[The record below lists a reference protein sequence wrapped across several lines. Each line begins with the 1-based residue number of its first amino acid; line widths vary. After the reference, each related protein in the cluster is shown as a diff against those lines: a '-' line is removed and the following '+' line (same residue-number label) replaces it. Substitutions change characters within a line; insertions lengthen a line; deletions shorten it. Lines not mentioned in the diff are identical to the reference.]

1 MTRSFYITCLLV
13 LGFCRVQAQVLEIKP
28 DKPQR
33 GTPVTITYHPDAAGA
48 KIGKDATA
56 VTMVFTYSTFY
67 ELPWK
72 LPMTKKGND
81 WVATFT
87 PQRYAT
93 FATFTLQSGDVVEK
107 PADRHFAIAVYDGD
121 KRVKN
126 GLLHESYS
134 LSAQMPKAPDLQA
147 LKQNLQEQELKSYP
161 DNYEAKV
168 ALLQTKIV
176 RAKNPDEKLK
186 YRNEARKIIAA
197 KLEENPTFGG
207 NINLVTMGYLM
218 IGEKTRV
225 DSVRQVIMNR
235 FPEADVSIDRRAS
248 IIAKEKDG
256 VARTAKLEALLKKSE
271 QPGEEGSTS
280 VHQMLF
286 EHYAS
291 VKDSVKALRHAA
303 KLVTKTNPYTPET
316 LKDIAA
322 KLTEYKV
329 APAAAIN
336 YAQRSLKIADRWPVG
351 IIRYFPEYG
360 YIPSYVADSTKAQ
373 AVAEA
378 KCTLVSIMALN
389 SLYQNNKKAALNY
402 AAQAMA
408 YADSREGLLNV
419 ASVYQQTNNNKK
431 AFDALW
437 KLLLKNP
444 TDTVVLKVAKT
455 NFLKFN
461 NSNAE
466 FAVKVDELK
475 ALEIAQLTR
484 KLKKELMNKPQPELL
499 GIVDLDGKP
508 VSPEAMKGKIVILD
522 FWATW
527 CVPCMQELPYLHR
540 VYLKYKN
547 NPNIMFMVVN
557 SGASNSLADAQGW
570 AKKNQQYTFP
580 IYYNKDKDIGDKVG
594 FAVIPTIAVLDQNG
608 LMQYRTIGFEGEIL
622 EKKLSVEIDIL
633 LQGKKN

>member
-1 MTRSFYITCLLV
+1 MTRSIYIICLLV
-13 LGFCRVQAQVLEIKP
+13 LGFGRVQAQVLDIKP

-33 GTPVTITYHPDAAGA
+33 GTPVTITYHTDAPGA
-48 KIGKDATA
+48 KISKDAAA
-56 VTMVFTYSTFY
+56 VTIVFTYSTFY

-72 LPMTKKGND
+72 MPMTKKGDD
-81 WVATFT
+81 WVATFV

-93 FATFTLQSGDVVEK
+93 FATFTLQSGDIVEK
-107 PADRHFAIAVYDGD
+107 PADKHFSIPVYDGA
-121 KRVKN
+121 KRVKS

-147 LKQNLQEQELKSYP
+147 LKQKLQEQELENYP
-161 DNYEAKV
+161 NNYEAKV

-176 RAKNPDEKLK
+176 RAKTAAEKLK
-186 YRNEARKIIAA
+186 YRTEARKIIAA

-225 DSVRQVIMNR
+225 DSVREVIMKR
-235 FPEADVSIDRRAS
+235 FPDADVSIDRRAS
-248 IIAKEKDG
+248 IIAKDKDSVG
-256 VARTAKLEALLKKSE
+256 RTAKLEALLKKGE
-271 QPGEEGSTS
+271 KPGEEGSTS
-280 VHQMLF
+280 IHDMLF

-291 VKDSVKALRHAA
+291 VHDSVKALRHAA
-303 KLVTKTNPYTPET
+303 KLVVKANPYTPET

-336 YAQRSLKIADRWPVG
+336 YAQRSLKIADQWPVG

-360 YIPSYVADSTKAQ
+360 YIPSFVADSTRAQ
-373 AVAEA
+373 AVADA
-378 KCTLVSIMALN
+378 KCTLVSIIALN
-389 SLYQNNKKAALNY
+389 NLYQGNQKAALNY

-408 YADSREGLLNV
+408 YAYSREGLLNV
-419 ASVYQQTNNNKK
+419 ASVYQQTNNNQK

-444 TDTVVLKVAKT
+444 TDTVVLKIAKT

-461 NSNAE
+461 NSNTE
-466 FAVKVDELK
+466 FAAKVDELK

-484 KLKKELMNKPQPELL
+484 KLKKELMNKPHPELSGL
-499 GIVDLDGKP
+499 VDLEGKA
-508 VSPEAMKGKIVILD
+508 VTPEMLKGKIVIID

-527 CVPCMQELPYLHR
+527 CVPCMQELPYLHN
-540 VYLKYKN
+540 VYQKYKN
-547 NPNIMFMVVN
+547 NPNVMFMVVN
-557 SGASNSLADAQGW
+557 SGANNTLTDAQNW

-580 IYYNKDKDIGDKVG
+580 IYYNKDKDIGEKVG
-594 FAVIPTIAVLDQNG
+594 FTVIPTIAVLDQNG
-608 LMQYRTIGFEGEIL
+608 SLQYRTIGFEGEIL

-633 LQGKKN
+633 LQEKKI

>member
-1 MTRSFYITCLLV
+1 M
-13 LGFCRVQAQVLEIKP
+13 LGFGRAQAQVLIIQP

-33 GTPVTITYHPDAAGA
+33 GMPVTITYHTNAPGA
-48 KIGKDATA
+48 KISKDAAA
-56 VTMVFTYSTFY
+56 VNIVFTYSTFY

-72 LPMTKKGND
+72 MPMKKNGDD
-81 WVATFT
+81 WVATFV

-93 FATFTLQSGDVVEK
+93 FATFYLQSGDIVEK
-107 PADRHFAIAVYDGD
+107 PADRHFSIAVYNGD
-121 KRVKN
+121 KRVKS

-134 LSAQMPKAPDLQA
+134 LSAQMPKAADLQA
-147 LKQNLQEQELKSYP
+147 LKQDLQEQELKNYP
-161 DNYEAKV
+161 NNYEAKV
-168 ALLQTKIV
+168 ALLQTKIL
-176 RAKNPDEKLK
+176 RAKTAPEKLK
-186 YRNEARKIIAA
+186 YRNEVRKVIAA

-235 FPEADVSIDRRAS
+235 FPNADVSIDRRAS
-248 IIAKEKDG
+248 IIAQDKDSIG
-256 VARTAKLEALLKKSE
+256 RTAKLEKLLKKGE
-271 QPGEEGSTS
+271 RPGEEGSTS
-280 VHQMLF
+280 IHQMLF
-286 EHYAS
+286 EHYALI
-291 VKDSVKALRHAA
+291 KDSVKALRHAA
-303 KLVTKTNPYTPET
+303 KLVAKTNPYTPET

-336 YAQRSLKIADRWPVG
+336 YAQKSLTMAVQWPVG

-360 YIPSYVADSTKAQ
+360 YIPSFVADSTRAQ
-373 AVAEA
+373 AVADA
-378 KCTLVSIMALN
+378 KCTLVSIIALN
-389 SLYQNNKKAALNY
+389 KLYQGDQKAALS
-402 AAQAMA
+402 AAARAMT

-419 ASVYQQTNNNKK
+419 ASVYQQTNNNQK

-444 TDTVVLKVAKT
+444 TDTVVLRTAKN

-461 NSNAE
+461 NSETE
-466 FAVKVDELK
+466 FATKVDELA
-475 ALEIAQLTR
+475 ALETAQLTA
-484 KLKKELMNKPQPELL
+484 KLKKELMNKPHPDLSGL
-499 GIVDLDGKP
+499 VDLDGNAIA
-508 VSPEAMKGKIVILD
+508 PEIMKGKIVVLD

-527 CVPCMQELPYLHR
+527 CVPCMQELPYLHK
-540 VYLKYKN
+540 VYEKYKD
-547 NPNIMFMVVN
+547 NPKVIFMVVN
-557 SGASNSLADAQGW
+557 SGSNNTLADAQQW

-580 IYYNKDKDIGDKVG
+580 IYYNKDKDIGEKVG
-594 FAVIPTIAVLDQNG
+594 FTVIPTIAVLDQDG

-633 LQGKKN
+633 LQKKKS